1 MYSFFKGRGAI
12 HAHCILAVT
21 GGPTLKAT
29 NAAFKTSIDTHP
41 TTQIGHTLLAITVRD
56 VKRHIKKKDKEEKG
70 LIEDEENPDN
80 DEEMAEKNV
89 PEEDMEIPDE
99 EDNVEKQHPKP
110 KARRNDH
117 RFDFET
123 DSDEEEAEAMEKMA
137 EKNVPEE
144 DMEIPDEED
153 KVKKQHP
160 KPKARRIDHR
170 FDYETDSDEEAME
183 TEVPIDD
190 TETPKKPERDYDKEA
205 YDIFS
210 KTVIAGKI
218 VESFAVE
225 NIGISNL
232 HPIMDPQRWKPPFGQ
247 VLNNNNNNSIQNFI

>member
-1 MYSFFKGRGAI
+1 M
-12 HAHCILAVT
+12 
-21 GGPTLKAT
+21 KAT

-41 TTQIGHTLLAITVRD
+41 TTGLGHTLLDITVRD
-56 VKRHIKKKDKEEKG
+56 VKRYLKKKDKEEKG
-70 LIEDEENPDN
+70 LIEDKENPDN
-80 DEEMAEKNV
+80 EEMAEKNV

-99 EDNVEKQHPKP
+99 EDNVGKQQPKP

-123 DSDEEEAEAMEKMA
+123 DSDEEAMET
-137 EKNVPEE
+137 
-144 DMEIPDEED
+144 EIPINDVETPKKPE
-153 KVKKQHP
+153 KQHP
-160 KPKARRIDHR
+160 KPKARHNDHR

-190 TETPKKPERDYDKEA
+190 AETPKKPERDYEKEA

-247 VLNNNNNNSIQNFI
+247 VLNNNNNCIHNFI

>member
-1 MYSFFKGRGAI
+1 M
-12 HAHCILAVT
+12 
-21 GGPTLKAT
+21 KAT

-41 TTQIGHTLLAITVRD
+41 TTGLGHTLLDITVRD
-56 VKRHIKKKDKEEKG
+56 VKRYLKKKDKEEKG
-70 LIEDEENPDN
+70 LIEDKENPDN
-80 DEEMAEKNV
+80 EEMAEKNV

-99 EDNVEKQHPKP
+99 EDNVGKQQPKP

-123 DSDEEEAEAMEKMA
+123 DSDEE
-137 EKNVPEE
+137 
-144 DMEIPDEED
+144 
-153 KVKKQHP
+153 
-160 KPKARRIDHR
+160 
-170 FDYETDSDEEAME
+170 AME

-190 TETPKKPERDYDKEA
+190 AETPKKPERDYEKEA

-247 VLNNNNNNSIQNFI
+247 VLNNNNNYIHNFI

>member
-21 GGPTLKAT
+21 GGPSLKTT
-29 NAAFKTSIDTHP
+29 NAAFKENINTHP

-80 DEEMAEKNV
+80 DEE
-89 PEEDMEIPDE
+89 
-99 EDNVEKQHPKP
+99 
-110 KARRNDH
+110 
-117 RFDFET
+117 
-123 DSDEEEAEAMEKMA
+123 MA